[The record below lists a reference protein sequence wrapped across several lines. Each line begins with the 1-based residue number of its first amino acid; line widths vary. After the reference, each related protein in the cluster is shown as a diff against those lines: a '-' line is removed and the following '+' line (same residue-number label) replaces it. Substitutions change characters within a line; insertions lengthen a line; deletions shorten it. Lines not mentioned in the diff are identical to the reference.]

1 MASAGNGTGSHVSG
15 ELFKM
20 MAGVDL
26 LTVPYRGSAPVLT
39 DLVEGT
45 SM

>member
-1 MASAGNGTGSHVSG
+1 MNPIHVTG

-26 LTVPYRGSAPVLT
+26 LHVPYRDSHLRSLISSVGESK
-39 DLVEGT
+39 
-45 SM
+45 